1 MPPPVAPRS
10 MLGASGT
17 PRWAFKGHSPRDRL
31 GAKAGFRNDTN
42 KRDRTARPWWSRFRL
57 VPVKLISMW
66 VVAAVGV
73 CGCSGSAQ
81 TKVSER
87 FGLCAALPQGSTN
100 TLTTRGP
107 DYEMGRLALGGQ
119 AIEVYSGYQ
128 PDFPRRVS
136 KTISQVSDGFRFAD
150 VENSGAVQKV
160 LLWRKR
166 TPDDAPLLVV
176 LDGRDVLSALPSL
189 QTPNFVANCP

>member
-1 MPPPVAPRS
+1 M
-10 MLGASGT
+10 
-17 PRWAFKGHSPRDRL
+17 
-31 GAKAGFRNDTN
+31 
-42 KRDRTARPWWSRFRL
+42 
-57 VPVKLISMW
+57 KLRSMW
-66 VVAAVGV
+66 VVAALGV

-87 FGLCAALPQGSTN
+87 FGLCAALPQGWTY
-100 TLTTRGP
+100 TRTTRGP
-107 DYEMGRLALGGQ
+107 DYEMGRLALGNQ

-128 PDFPRRVS
+128 PDFPRRVA

-150 VENSGAVQKV
+150 VDNSGGAQKV